1 MDKTLVY
8 RISFDGLEQQVKQ
21 IGALDREIADLNKV
35 IADNRKVLD
44 DATKANKQGTEEYK
58 RAEAILGGTIVTVRD
73 LNKAKSD
80 LIRETQNEAK
90 SNQLASGSIVALR
103 AQLAI
108 ATKDY
113 NNLSKAERENE
124 LVGGKVQARAKALSD
139 ELKNLEGAIGDNRRN
154 VGNYKSA
161 LTGLETEMRSVIAA
175 QLQLAAS
182 GEKDSKAYQDLDN
195 QLKGLSQQYNETAT
209 QVAEADNKFKSL
221 TTTTDTATGS
231 VDSLKKQLRQI
242 KEAAAVAGEGTE
254 EFQRL
259 TAEAAVLQDKIDD
272 VNDALK
278 QEKGTEFEKFR
289 EQLGG
294 VGQSLGNLDFKQA
307 NERIANLGKTLKGLN
322 WASLS
327 SGVKAASGSF
337 SAFGKVLLTNPI
349 FLIAAIVAAVGIAL
363 FALKDKVKIIG
374 VAFEL
379 ATLGPRLLIEAF
391 KDLGDA
397 LGLTSFEADAQ
408 AEKLSKAAMKRYEAE
423 KLAFEQANEDKIL
436 AIQKE
441 IDIQKSLGNDVTK
454 LEIEKRRQIQLSLNE
469 EFKRISA
476 LIKLKALIGDNTEEE
491 TKRLRELELA
501 YKKLGTEITVIQNE
515 VTNKVK
521 EANDKRSKD
530 NKKSADDIIKINEDA
545 YKSLVELQRENE
557 LLLAKTEKERFDL
570 SAKFRREDFEKKLA
584 ESEADFAL
592 RTALQMEFDNNQDIL
607 LKQFLKSQTDQIL
620 KAREL
625 LLDRRSES
633 TLGGDRNEAQGGG
646 EVMGSDRQQDI
657 EALKKLQDARKQ
669 EQIDNA
675 NNVAIGLEIASN
687 AANALAAIK
696 DMETEQN
703 IARINREREA
713 QIKAINESTLSE
725 EQKAAKILEINKKA
739 DARLNAERKKNAEA
753 QKRLA
758 LFQIALDT
766 GKALASAI
774 AAGIAAGPW
783 PANLAA
789 IASGV
794 AAVLGG
800 MVNAKAAV
808 SQANQFEDGGML
820 PSKSGGFIRGNSHK
834 NGGVKF
840 AVGGRV
846 MEAEGGEIIV
856 NKNIR
861 KRPDFVRAISEMNYQ
876 TGGKRFETGG
886 IVPPVFSQQGM
897 NITAQQ
903 QMKSQALSF
912 TVPPI
917 QVLNNVTDT
926 STQQNS
932 IISIQNVASI
942 GG

>member
-21 IGALDREIADLNKV
+21 IGALDREIADLNKE
-35 IADNRKVLD
+35 IAANRKLVDGLT
-44 DATKANKQGTEEYK
+44 ASNKQGTEEYK
-58 RAEAILGGTIVTVRD
+58 RAEAILGGSIVTVRD

-108 ATKDY
+108 ATKEY

-221 TTTTDTATGS
+221 TTTTDTASGS

-272 VNDALK
+272 VNEALK

-289 EQLGG
+289 GQLAG

-307 NERIANLGKTLKGLN
+307 NERIANLGKTLKGLTFS
-322 WASLS
+322 SLT
-327 SGVKAASGSF
+327 SGVKAATGSF
-337 SAFGKVLLTNPI
+337 SAFGKVLLSNPI
-349 FLIAAIVAAVGIAL
+349 FLIATIIAAVGIAL

-374 VAFEL
+374 QAFEVITAPIN
-379 ATLGPRLLIEAF
+379 ATIQLL
-391 KDLGDA
+391 KDLGDQFKLTSFQAEEDAARTNKALDDQLNQLNDYATQVANNYDLQIKLNKA
-397 LGLTSFEADAQ
+397 LGLETEEIERNKLKFLQDNIRKELKIQEDRLKALNKLILAGTGEFVSEEELKQ
-408 AEKLSKAAMKRYEAE
+408 IAELEKTIKTLGIAYDNATTELVLFNVEQTKLANNIKANQFDSGSIAALNEQLSKLQ
-423 KLAFEQANEDKIL
+423 KLAQNTSDISKLKQLQEQISN
-436 AIQKE
+436 
-441 IDIQKSLGNDVTK
+441 
-454 LEIEKRRQIQLSLNE
+454 LEV
-469 EFKRISA
+469 RISA
-476 LIKLKALIGDNTEEE
+476 LKNLAANLGEEVISE
-491 TKRLRELELA
+491 PDITVKPITTDEAIDKYISELEAQFKQRLA
-501 YKKLGTEITVIQNE
+501 DTEPIIE
-515 VTNKVK
+515 PIVT
-521 EANDKRSKD
+521 
-530 NKKSADDIIKINEDA
+530 
-545 YKSLVELQRENE
+545 
-557 LLLAKTEKERFDL
+557 
-570 SAKFRREDFEKKLA
+570 
-584 ESEADFAL
+584 ESEVNADTQAL
-592 RTALQMEFDNNQDIL
+592 A
-607 LKQFLKSQTDQIL
+607 
-620 KAREL
+620 
-625 LLDRRSES
+625 
-633 TLGGDRNEAQGGG
+633 
-646 EVMGSDRQQDI
+646 
-657 EALKKLQDARKQ
+657 DARAA
-669 EQIDNA
+669 EQRDNA
-675 NNVAIGLEIASN
+675 NNVAIGLEIAQN

-739 DARLNAERKKNAEA
+739 DARLNAERKKNAET

-766 GKALASAI
+766 AKGIAAAI
-774 AAGIAAGPW
+774 AAGAGLVF
-783 PANLAA
+783 PANLPA

-800 MVNAKAAV
+800 MVSAKAAV